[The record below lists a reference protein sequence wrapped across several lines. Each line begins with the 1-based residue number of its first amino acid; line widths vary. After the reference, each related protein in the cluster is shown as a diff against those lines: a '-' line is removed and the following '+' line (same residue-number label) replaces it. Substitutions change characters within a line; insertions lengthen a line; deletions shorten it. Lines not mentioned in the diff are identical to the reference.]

1 MRVRLKHVS
10 PILGLAGLCVLL
22 NACSAQRGTSD
33 PHLSRYLAYL
43 AESQIDAS
51 PDKVAERRTKAG
63 EMRFFQIKNAV
74 GAHAHRAGTTPE
86 HVAAMDSWEGWR
98 VLFAESTDSKAL
110 QLTVGWLLG
119 DYSSFPP
126 VPPSVAEKAEGF
138 VEPPMLERT
147 DIGGFRFVAWYSG
160 HPGLSVTR
168 VTVTVPPNGD
178 GDIDFT
184 SLDEIRIPDPVE
196 RRIAQWGEVSGV
208 GRLILVR
215 ELGEL
220 GDERAVPVLLEAL
233 TESYA
238 ETRQRAAEALGR
250 IGSDRAIEPLVAVL
264 NEDGEEA
271 VRVAAAQALGEL
283 GGERAQA
290 ALQRAAAHDASQMVR
305 SAARAGI
312 PNQPT
317 TE

>member
-1 MRVRLKHVS
+1 
-10 PILGLAGLCVLL
+10 
-22 NACSAQRGTSD
+22 
-33 PHLSRYLAYL
+33 
-43 AESQIDAS
+43 
-51 PDKVAERRTKAG
+51 
-63 EMRFFQIKNAV
+63 
-74 GAHAHRAGTTPE
+74 
-86 HVAAMDSWEGWR
+86 
-98 VLFAESTDSKAL
+98 
-110 QLTVGWLLG
+110 
-119 DYSSFPP
+119 
-126 VPPSVAEKAEGF
+126 
-138 VEPPMLERT
+138 MLERT